1 MFYKPPFVLYV
12 RREAAFWIKEAWSDL
27 CTAKIL
33 HGARRWNASAFF
45 SQQAVE
51 KALKSL
57 YFVALRR
64 EPPKT
69 HVLTEL
75 YRELRAAGFRLGP
88 ELEEGVAELNK
99 FYSVSRYPDA
109 AAGQPYEA
117 VTRRDAE
124 RSLEIAAQV
133 VELAEEFL
141 RSAGYEGTPQD
152 IRDCR

>member
-1 MFYKPPFVLYV
+1 MRL
-12 RREAAFWIKEAWSDL
+12 EAAFWIKEAWSDL

-33 HGARRWNASAFF
+33 YGARRWNASAFY
-45 SQQAVE
+45 SHQAVE

-57 YFVALRR
+57 YFAALRR

-75 YRELRAAGFRLGP
+75 YRELKAAGFRLSP

-99 FYSVSRYPDA
+99 FYAVSRYPDA
-109 AAGQPYEA
+109 AAGQPLGA
-117 VTRRDAE
+117 VTKRDAE
-124 RSLEIAAQV
+124 RSLETAAQV
-133 VELAEEFL
+133 VELVEEFL
-141 RSAGYEGTPQD
+141 KSAGYEGTPQD